1 MVIDRG
7 EKTRLNGLSYK
18 DDEEK
23 MEEYKTELKMLA
35 NTIDNLFVMLMTQ
48 GEWKLTEQRKE
59 TSVK

>member
-1 MVIDRG
+1 MVYHI
-7 EKTRLNGLSYK
+7 KMMK
-18 DDEEK
+18 KK